1 MRCPQCGGD
10 TGTDAQAC
18 PRCGAA
24 PPADPSPAGPSAVG
38 PEREPGDD
46 ATLVE
51 TRFADIP
58 PAEETFAVPAVQ
70 GRQGRPG
77 GRGPAAYAGWLVAGA
92 FALAL
97 AAVLIV
103 LWPSDRAR
111 QGGST
116 GGSTPQRQT
125 SPQGP
130 AQTAGQ
136 ASPAAPDTGPDVG
149 PEVGRERFFVDTF
162 AAAEGY
168 ERPAASG
175 APVGELRRGRHYV
188 FCKRWGQRM
197 ERNGGEDFNHWW
209 LLTDLD
215 EVYASGGASRAWV
228 PALYLTHWGN
238 DEARDNAGRDIP
250 VCPR

>member
-1 MRCPQCGGD
+1 MRCPQCGAD
-10 TGTDAQAC
+10 TGTDAQPC
-18 PRCGAA
+18 PRCGAT
-24 PPADPSPAGPSAVG
+24 PLPAEPAGPAAAG
-38 PEREPGDD
+38 PEREAADD
-46 ATLVE
+46 PTLVE

-58 PAEETFAVPAVQ
+58 PAEETFAAPGVRV
-70 GRQGRPG
+70 RPRR
-77 GRGPAAYAGWLVAGA
+77 RGPSAYAGWLVAGA

-97 AAVLIV
+97 ASVLIV

-111 QGGST
+111 QGAST
-116 GGSTPQRQT
+116 GGSAPQQQT
-125 SPQGP
+125 APQG
-130 AQTAGQ
+130 TAGE
-136 ASPAAPDTGPDVG
+136 ASPAVSGTGVG

-168 ERPAASG
+168 EQPAASG

-188 FCKRWGQRM
+188 FCKRWGQRR

-238 DEARDNAGRDIP
+238 DEAKDNAGRDIP